1 MVITQMI
8 VLFLLAAML
17 TACGNDMKT
26 TQKNINETQQ
36 VQRVVDPK
44 VVTTTIENVEAIY
57 VVQNDNNSVEI
68 IVDGKLIT
76 FRIDEMKDTDFKTL
90 TKDDKVKISYTIK
103 TEQVKDGEIK
113 WSNLTKI
120 EKVK

>member
-1 MVITQMI
+1 MVKTQMI
-8 VLFLLAAML
+8 VLFLLVAML

-26 TQKNINETQQ
+26 TRKNINETQQ

-68 IVDGKLIT
+68 IVDGKLNT
-76 FRIDEMKDTDFKTL
+76 FRLDEMKDTDFKTL

>member
-1 MVITQMI
+1 MI
-8 VLFLLAAML
+8 VFLLAAML

-68 IVDGKLIT
+68 IVDGKLNT
-76 FRIDEMKDTDFKTL
+76 FRLDEMKDTDFKTL